1 MGNNNNKTGVLLP
14 MQKALPFTW
23 KSIILR
29 QKEEEIMKNQMI
41 YFTMQKILP
50 NLHKKNPLRKENLQ
64 NPFKIL

>member
-1 MGNNNNKTGVLLP
+1 
-14 MQKALPFTW
+14 
-23 KSIILR
+23 
-29 QKEEEIMKNQMI
+29 MKNQMI